1 MCASYIENSL
11 QKKSSHFK
19 KTRLS
24 EGIASMT
31 IPKNPYGFLFIVAV
45 TLHRFEPF
53 CLSPSKIQTRSTGFI
68 PTPHNSLSMFFT
80 LLLL

>member
-11 QKKSSHFK
+11 QKKSDLFK
-19 KTRLS
+19 KTGLR
-24 EGIASMT
+24 EGISART

-53 CLSPSKIQTRSTGFI
+53 CLSPSKIQMRSTG
-68 PTPHNSLSMFFT
+68 
-80 LLLL
+80 

>member
-11 QKKSSHFK
+11 QKKSDLFK
-19 KTRLS
+19 KTGLR
-24 EGIASMT
+24 EGNAART

-53 CLSPSKIQTRSTGFI
+53 RL
-68 PTPHNSLSMFFT
+68 SLSTKQKRLGFHLVFAVCH
-80 LLLL
+80 

>member
-19 KTRLS
+19 KTRLR

-31 IPKNPYGFLFIVAV
+31 IPKNPYGFFYSSGNV
-45 TLHRFEPF
+45 TPVRAILSLTFEDSNAEYGIYPY
-53 CLSPSKIQTRSTGFI
+53 SA
-68 PTPHNSLSMFFT
+68 
-80 LLLL
+80 